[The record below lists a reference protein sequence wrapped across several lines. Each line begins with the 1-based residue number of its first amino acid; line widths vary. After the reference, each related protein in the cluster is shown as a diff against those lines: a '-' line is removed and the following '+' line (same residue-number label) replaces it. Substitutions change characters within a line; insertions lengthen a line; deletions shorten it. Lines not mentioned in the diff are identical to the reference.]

1 MGVVLGYFMD
11 RANASRPRPADLPI
25 IPRCKCLTR
34 EFLWIQTKVCVH
46 LPNVEFRKTLLAMSI
61 AVANTGMTTE
71 ELLELPQNGTDR
83 WLIRGELREKPLTVR
98 NRFHSK
104 IMANVTTELGIWLRS
119 QGQPHGELLC
129 GEAGVRL
136 RHNPDTT
143 VGIDVVYISAEV
155 AVRQSGATTLIDGVP
170 ILAVEILSPS
180 DTLEETHEKIVDY
193 LAVGVA
199 VV

>member
-1 MGVVLGYFMD
+1 
-11 RANASRPRPADLPI
+11 
-25 IPRCKCLTR
+25 
-34 EFLWIQTKVCVH
+34 
-46 LPNVEFRKTLLAMSI
+46 MSI

-71 ELLELPQNGTDR
+71 ELLELPENGTDR
-83 WLIRGELREKPLTVR
+83 WLIRGELREKPMTVR
-98 NRFHSK
+98 NRFHSE
-104 IMANVTTELGIWLRS
+104 IMAIVTTELVNWLRG
-119 QGQPHGELLC
+119 QGQPRGKILC

-155 AVRQSGATTLIDGVP
+155 AARQSDATTLIDGVP

-180 DTLEETHEKIVDY
+180 DTLEETHEKVMDY

-199 VV
+199 VVWVIDPYDQAVRAYRPGVPPEFFNNTQELTAEPHLSGFSVPVARLFT